1 MEVVMDDA
9 LGSPVVAD
17 DAPGDPVAT
26 DDAPGG
32 PGADDPLRLDNQLCF
47 ALHAAAHAVTKKYR
61 PLLGGVGLTY
71 PQYLVL
77 LVLWE
82 GDRRT
87 VSELGGRLY
96 LDSGTLTP
104 LLKRLEAAG
113 LVLRARRSSDE
124 REVEVALTAKGRDLR
139 RAVADARGTVM
150 RDVGLAGAE
159 GAELLG
165 HLHRLLGRAGAPAR
179 GRPG

>member
-1 MEVVMDDA
+1 MEAGTDDA
-9 LGSPVVAD
+9 LG
-17 DAPGDPVAT
+17 
-26 DDAPGG
+26 G
-32 PGADDPLRLDNQLCF
+32 PRADDPLRLDNQLCF
-47 ALHAAAHAVTKKYR
+47 ALYAAAHAVTKKYR

-71 PQYLVL
+71 PQYIVL

-82 GDRRT
+82 RDRRT
-87 VSELGGRLY
+87 VSELGHRLH

-139 RAVADARGTVM
+139 PAAAEARETVM
-150 RDVGLAGAE
+150 RAIGMSGGGGAK
-159 GAELLG
+159 LLG
-165 HLHRLLGRAGAPAR
+165 DLHRLLERTGAPVQESS
-179 GRPG
+179 G